1 MAIAKRM
8 TGKYRSLSDIVNQD
22 NKINYNDIVSLLRD
36 DTRFTP
42 AYAGGSDGKRGLE
55 KDAIGWGITDIF
67 NILAT
72 WMGIYNSMQERKYV
86 YGNSTPKC
94 KFVAVSGPRD
104 NEGRIKVLY
113 IQFGKDQMSYFYDK
127 REYYDTGSDW
137 PACKDSNDMK
147 SMVRSLYEILE

>member
-8 TGKYRSLSDIVNQD
+8 TGKYRSLNDIVNQD
-22 NKINYNDIVSLLRD
+22 NKINYNDIVGLLRD

-42 AYAGGSDGKRGLE
+42 AYSGGYDGKRGLE
-55 KDAIGWGITDIF
+55 KDAIGWRITDIF

-72 WMGIYNSMQERKYV
+72 WMGIYNSMRERTYV
-86 YGNSTPKC
+86 YGNSTAKC

-113 IQFGKDQMSYFYDK
+113 I
-127 REYYDTGSDW
+127 
-137 PACKDSNDMK
+137 MK
-147 SMVRSLYEILE
+147 